1 MKCTLDRGSTN
12 FGIAVETGVSNV
24 EIQSVDFQDDYI
36 AGRWLATPKVI
47 RAGASRPV
55 AVELLNSLEG
65 AEPER
70 LPKPAELLNALEGGL
85 PKVAELLDSLPGVGR
100 GRLEKAALYF
110 TRKYGPLEFPYRA
123 GEPFRFSV
131 RDWGVIV
138 RQLQDMWAWISKCRR
153 KGIPLSIGDG
163 PFSTRLRFINGRITF
178 VTDFL
183 PAFVALEMASVP
195 APLLCVCTNRG
206 KGCKSPYF
214 IASDKREK
222 YCSEDCAQAAQR
234 RVKLEWWNK
243 NRKGKQNGAEKT
255 R

>member
-24 EIQSVDFQDDYI
+24 EIQSVDFQDDCI
-36 AGRWLATPKVI
+36 TGRWLATPKVI

-65 AEPER
+65 VGSDR
-70 LPKPAELLNALEGGL
+70 LPEVAL
-85 PKVAELLDSLPGVGR
+85 K
-100 GRLEKAALYF
+100 F
-110 TRKYGPLEFPYRA
+110 TKRYGPLEFPYRA
-123 GEPFRFSV
+123 GEPFRFLTHDWDVSV
-131 RDWGVIV
+131 K
-138 RQLQDMWAWISKCRR
+138 QLQGIWAMVSNLSR
-153 KGIPLSIGDG
+153 KAAPLSVGNG
-163 PFSTRLRFINGRITF
+163 AYLRFANGRITF
-178 VTDFL
+178 ITRFL
-183 PAFVALEMASVP
+183 PAFVVCEMGSVP
-195 APLLCVCTNRG
+195 APLLCVCANRG

-214 IASDKREK
+214 IASDKRER
-222 YCSEDCAQAAQR
+222 YCSESCAQASQR